1 MSEHHY
7 EIEQRMHDALAAR
20 DKRIEEL
27 LERAIKAE
35 SEVARLTAFPK
46 NGDPMPGGIRWFQ
59 SSAEYDEPLYGDA

>member
-1 MSEHHY
+1 MSDHQY

-27 LERAIKAE
+27 LERAVKAE
-35 SEVARLTAFPK
+35 SEVARLRAL
-46 NGDPMPGGIRWFQ
+46 FQ